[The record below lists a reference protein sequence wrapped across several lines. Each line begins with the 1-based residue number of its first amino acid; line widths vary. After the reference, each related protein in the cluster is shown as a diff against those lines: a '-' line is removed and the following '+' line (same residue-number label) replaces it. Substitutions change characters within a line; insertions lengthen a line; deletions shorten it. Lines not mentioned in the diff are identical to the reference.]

1 MGGDMAQISFHVIE
15 ATCVSRGPHQL
26 QCQLKIL
33 IFDVFLLQNMADIS
47 DVPARH
53 LMKCLRVFLLDPSLI
68 YTGYAQKYLPNDPE
82 NTLKLATLIDV
93 SGYFLLDLQRKPQKS
108 PVDVLF
114 VYILSA
120 IRPGG
125 CGSKLRTP
133 Q

>member
-1 MGGDMAQISFHVIE
+1 MTRRIPRV
-15 ATCVSRGPHQL
+15 C
-26 QCQLKIL
+26 LK
-33 IFDVFLLQNMADIS
+33 MRY
-47 DVPARH
+47 P
-53 LMKCLRVFLLDPSLI
+53 P
-68 YTGYAQKYLPNDPE
+68 
-82 NTLKLATLIDV
+82 LKLATLIDV

>member
-1 MGGDMAQISFHVIE
+1 MAQISFHVIE

-33 IFDVFLLQNMADIS
+33 IFDLFLLQNMVDIS

-68 YTGYAQKYLPNDPE
+68 YTGYAQKYLPNDPAKKPGVCLKMRYPP
-82 NTLKLATLIDV
+82 LKLATLIDV
-93 SGYFLLDLQRKPQKS
+93 SGYFPLDLERKTQKS

-120 IRPGG
+120 I
-125 CGSKLRTP
+125 L
-133 Q
+133 